1 MKQRHNRSGGCRAR
15 SAILG
20 VEIRAAREEKQY
32 GVRELARRIG
42 VNPAQLNSWESALR
56 SPDTMDVAGI
66 LGALSVVGEQK
77 QRILEVARLAE
88 SEAVVLGQ
96 AEKPHHITTAETCA
110 HMARSIVDWHPFL
123 IPDIMRTR
131 AYAEAALHLSAFP
144 RKAVTD
150 DLLNTRAL
158 AAIGHLHMNADVAV
172 FIGERAITHTIGDPF
187 LALQQLRFLLLMTD
201 PQRAPN
207 VTINIVPSHNG
218 GTEQAF
224 TRYYT
229 HAGPITYVS
238 HGFCGSFTLDHQE
251 LYGAVID
258 QLATTAC
265 NPRESAILIEEHV
278 QRLDRELGDTN
289 RGVAEPRG
297 DAGPETRPPGDH
309 ESDPT
314 RN

>member
-15 SAILG
+15 SALLG
-20 VEIRAAREEKQY
+20 VELRAAREEKQY

-56 SPDTMDVAGI
+56 SPDMMDIAGI
-66 LGALSVVGEQK
+66 LGALGVVGERK
-77 QRILEVARLAE
+77 ERILAVARLAE
-88 SEAVVLGQ
+88 SEAIVLGQ
-96 AEKPHHITTAETCA
+96 ADKPHHIEAAEACA
-110 HMARSIVDWHPFL
+110 RMARSIVDWHPFL
-123 IPDIMRTR
+123 IPDIVRTR

-144 RKAVTD
+144 REAVTE

-158 AAIGHLHMNADVAV
+158 AAIGHLHVNADVAI
-172 FIGERAITHTIGDPF
+172 FIGERAITHTIGNPL
-187 LALQQLRFLLLMTD
+187 LALQQLRSLLLMTE

-238 HGFCGSFTLDHQE
+238 QGFCGSFTLDHQE
-251 LYGAVID
+251 LHGAVID
-258 QLATTAC
+258 QLAATAC
-265 NPRESAILIEEHV
+265 NPRESAILIEEHI
-278 QRLDRELGDTN
+278 QRLDHELTDGD
-289 RGVAEPRG
+289 
-297 DAGPETRPPGDH
+297 
-309 ESDPT
+309 
-314 RN
+314 